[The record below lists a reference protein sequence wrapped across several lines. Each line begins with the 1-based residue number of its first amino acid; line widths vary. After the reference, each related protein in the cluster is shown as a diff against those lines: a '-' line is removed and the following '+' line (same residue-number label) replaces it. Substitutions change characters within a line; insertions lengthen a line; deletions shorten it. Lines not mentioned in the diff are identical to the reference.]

1 MSDVITLAIVAG
13 VQVLLLTIVQSTI
26 AARKERTEAERKR
39 VEREEDYA
47 RQDLVAERV
56 ALAAKQAADAAQLLV
71 KAQHETIARTDE
83 VAKVAAASDA
93 LIQAQL
99 KSIDTQG
106 KKIHI
111 LVNSD
116 MTAARTNERD
126 QARLTLLALKRVQ
139 ALSAKLGLSVTRDEV
154 DAIKTA
160 EERIVELDQ
169 ILADR
174 LAAQRAVDEEAAA
187 SALKEKNQ

>member
-13 VQVLLLTIVQSTI
+13 VQVLLLTIVQSSI
-26 AARKERTEAERKR
+26 AARKERTESERKEKDR
-39 VEREEDYA
+39 KEDYA

-139 ALSAKLGLSVTRDEV
+139 ALSTKLGLPVTIDEV
-154 DAIKTA
+154 DAIAAA

-174 LAAQRAVDEEAAA
+174 LEAQRAVDRDTAA
-187 SALKEKNQ
+187 SALKEKSS